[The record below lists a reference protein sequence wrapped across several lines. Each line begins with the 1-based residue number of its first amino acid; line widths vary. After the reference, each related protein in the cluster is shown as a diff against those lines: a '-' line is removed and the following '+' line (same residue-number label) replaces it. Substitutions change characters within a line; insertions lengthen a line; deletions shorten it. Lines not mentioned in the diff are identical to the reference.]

1 MFIMSPSYFLFV
13 FNGRMIIRLYDY
25 SVTSPLTGM
34 TFTYERSSLF
44 LWNSTMPSV
53 KANKVWS
60 LPIPTL
66 SPG

>member
-1 MFIMSPSYFLFV
+1 MQNTSPFYSLFV
-13 FNGRMIIRLYDY
+13 SNYAY
-25 SVTSPLTGM
+25 SVTSAETGM

-44 LWNSTMPSV
+44 FVNSTMPSV